1 MNDVSSAI
9 FAQDVFTTPSVEWW
23 SLSPIIALVSGVLLL
38 LVVGALTPV
47 WPRNCY
53 AFFTASTAAV
63 AGGLAMM
70 QWDDISDEGASTLM
84 RGALAFD
91 TLAQFLTITV
101 CAATL
106 LVALITGDELRRAN
120 NDGPEVYALFLTAA
134 TGAVV
139 MGAANDLIVLFLGLE
154 TLSLALYVLAAS
166 DRERSASQESGI
178 KYFVLGGFASAFLLY
193 GIALI
198 YGGTQSTN
206 ISEITKSFRDTVL
219 IDGQDSLVLAG
230 IALLIVG
237 LGFKVA
243 AVPFHVWIPDVYQGA
258 PTNVTAFM
266 ASVGKAGAFAA
277 MLRVL
282 VVALP
287 FHRDDWR
294 PVIWVLALL
303 SLVVGSVLAVV
314 QTDVKRMLAYSSVSH
329 AGFILVGIEA
339 AGHDAGESAVGDGLP
354 SVMTY
359 LLLYSVLTV
368 GSFAVVS
375 LVARNNGGDTSL
387 AAFNGLAKRR
397 PTLALGLTVFLLAQA
412 GVPLTS
418 GFIAK
423 WGVIQ
428 AAVEQESYAIAVI
441 AMVAAVVAAFLYL
454 RIMVSMWLET
464 SDQPVVTEA
473 IPFATGL
480 AITAAA
486 IFTLFVGVWPGWL
499 LDATETVTNYAR

>member
-166 DRERSASQESGI
+166 DRERSA
-178 KYFVLGGFASAFLLY
+178 
-193 GIALI
+193 
-198 YGGTQSTN
+198 T
-206 ISEITKSFRDTVL
+206 
-219 IDGQDSLVLAG
+219 
-230 IALLIVG
+230 
-237 LGFKVA
+237 
-243 AVPFHVWIPDVYQGA
+243 AVPEEAATRTA
-258 PTNVTAFM
+258 PTRSAGVDLRGRGGAD
-266 ASVGKAGAFAA
+266 AGGGAAGAAGGD
-277 MLRVL
+277 LRGT
-282 VVALP
+282 ATT
-287 FHRDDWR
+287 
-294 PVIWVLALL
+294 A
-303 SLVVGSVLAVV
+303 SGSA
-314 QTDVKRMLAYSSVSH
+314 RARASH
-329 AGFILVGIEA
+329 ARATG
-339 AGHDAGESAVGDGLP
+339 P
-354 SVMTY
+354 
-359 LLLYSVLTV
+359 
-368 GSFAVVS
+368 
-375 LVARNNGGDTSL
+375 
-387 AAFNGLAKRR
+387 GLARAAWRR
-397 PTLALGLTVFLLAQA
+397 A
-412 GVPLTS
+412 
-418 GFIAK
+418 
-423 WGVIQ
+423 
-428 AAVEQESYAIAVI
+428 
-441 AMVAAVVAAFLYL
+441 
-454 RIMVSMWLET
+454 
-464 SDQPVVTEA
+464 
-473 IPFATGL
+473 
-480 AITAAA
+480 
-486 IFTLFVGVWPGWL
+486 
-499 LDATETVTNYAR
+499 